1 MNYFVNFINSGD
13 HFSYVL
19 SSYLIVF
26 FIIFLIFILS
36 NSKTKKLEK
45 EFVNLIKNEEN
56 IQREL
61 ILNSGKPSNIVDK
74 ILEGKMKK
82 FYSEVTLLNQ
92 TFILDQEKSIKEVIK
107 DFSKFEFEPISFEL
121 ISL

>member
-1 MNYFVNFINSGD
+1 MHIAAMKPDSLDVNDLDIK
-13 HFSYVL
+13 
-19 SSYLIVF
+19 LI
-26 FIIFLIFILS
+26 
-36 NSKTKKLEK
+36 E
-45 EFVNLIKNEEN
+45 NEEK

-74 ILEGKMKK
+74 ILAGKMKK

-92 TFILDQEKSIKEVIK
+92 AYILDQDKTVKKVIEEH
-107 DFSKFEFEPISFEL
+107 SKFEFKVNSFEL